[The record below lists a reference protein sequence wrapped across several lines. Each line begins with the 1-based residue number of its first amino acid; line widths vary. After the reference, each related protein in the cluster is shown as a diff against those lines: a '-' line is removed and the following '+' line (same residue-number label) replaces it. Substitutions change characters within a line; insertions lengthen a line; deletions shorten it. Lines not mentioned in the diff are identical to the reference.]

1 MKRKCHHT
9 VIYYKFTIYAIWHQ
23 SLKNLHY
30 RTLLIFQNKT
40 TIDLGVKTWGGI
52 KDMVFPRPPPPG
64 IYALNWV

>member
-40 TIDLGVKTWGGI
+40 TIDLGVKTWGGGDKRHGI
-52 KDMVFPRPPPPG
+52 PPAPTPRDLRP
-64 IYALNWV
+64 